1 MRRKDVEKENVELK
15 GSLKRATEHNY
26 EVMMMDQRI
35 EKLKGDVK
43 GDHRTQIQNVSILKL
58 HMAQLYKELGKTD
71 FQAWYH
77 TLVEAGEYNALG
89 PIVSAMLAE
98 GQARNGVQPQQL
110 EKAAMANE
118 SDAQEIDEGLN
129 AEQEPCSQED
139 DAQI

>member
-1 MRRKDVEKENVELK
+1 
-15 GSLKRATEHNY
+15 
-26 EVMMMDQRI
+26 MMDQRI
-35 EKLKGDVK
+35 EKLEGDVK
-43 GDHRTQIQNVSILKL
+43 GVNNTQVQTISIMKL

-89 PIVSAMLAE
+89 PVVSGMLAE

-139 DAQI
+139 DAQM